1 MRLVCLDLKGHC
13 ICCTQQLFHYSVE
26 GMSVWVSFL
35 QFSRLDDNQ
44 PRPNGE
50 KYLKFKRLKSN
61 LMIEIKY
68 ETQKLLKV
76 LFSLNV
82 LWTVVKVNEELCF
95 FHRIKI
101 FIKFWRIVICQKKIW
116 VQRRHTPNMKNLSQ
130 INFWSNVKWY
140 CLKKQNWCDNEII
153 KDSDWFPYQFYS
165 TVRYFAIFSI
175 ILLRIFSNLYFS
187 FNISYKSKACLTV
200 LHLKINF

>member
-1 MRLVCLDLKGHC
+1 MSKNTIDIKSLTSIKMRLFCLDLKGHC

-50 KYLKFKRLKSN
+50 NYLKFKRLKSN
-61 LMIEIKY
+61 LLIEFKY

-95 FHRIKI
+95 SIESRFSYNSDALWFAKKKFGFSEDTPQKWKI
-101 FIKFWRIVICQKKIW
+101 CSKLIFDQ
-116 VQRRHTPNMKNLSQ
+116 M
-130 INFWSNVKWY
+130 WSDNV
-140 CLKKQNWCDNEII
+140 
-153 KDSDWFPYQFYS
+153 
-165 TVRYFAIFSI
+165 
-175 ILLRIFSNLYFS
+175 
-187 FNISYKSKACLTV
+187 
-200 LHLKINF
+200 

>member
-1 MRLVCLDLKGHC
+1 MRPIFQSNKYLCQKNTIDIKSLTSIKMRLVCLDLKGHC

-101 FIKFWRIVICQKKIW
+101 FIKFWRIVICQKKIEFSED
-116 VQRRHTPNMKNLSQ
+116 TPQTWKICPKL
-130 INFWSNVKWY
+130 
-140 CLKKQNWCDNEII
+140 
-153 KDSDWFPYQFYS
+153 
-165 TVRYFAIFSI
+165 IFDQM
-175 ILLRIFSNLYFS
+175 
-187 FNISYKSKACLTV
+187 
-200 LHLKINF
+200 